1 MKSHSLIRTI
11 YLYVFALLGLVL
23 LTIGSVRFVDMGLR
37 SFVFTLADEERRL
50 EYKRPPI
57 YYPVERLEKVQAG
70 EEGLSEQEK
79 GEIRRM
85 IQNYKQWEEQRQD
98 IDPITSRRHR
108 DASTN
113 LALILIGLPLY
124 LYHWG
129 VIKKETKK

>member
-1 MKSHSLIRTI
+1 MKSHSLVRTI

-37 SFVFTLADEERRL
+37 TFVFTLADGERRL

-85 IQNYKQWEEQRQD
+85 IGNYKQWEEQRQD

-108 DASTN
+108 NASTN

-129 VIKKETKK
+129 VIKKEAKK